1 MPTQSRAKVSAARD
15 RSSLASAILQI
26 IASRVRRERHA
37 VARAQLP
44 SEAVRR
50 ALRPHGARYVLLR
63 CSSDKSAHRYRRLG
77 SVFMSQRSGFPGQ
90 GPPEGQV
97 LMSHVPMLLLLVL
110 DVI

>member
-44 SEAVRR
+44 ADVVRR
-50 ALRPHGARYVLLR
+50 ALRPHGARYILVR
-63 CSSDKSAHRYRRLG
+63 CSSDKRARQAR
-77 SVFMSQRSGFPGQ
+77 
-90 GPPEGQV
+90 
-97 LMSHVPMLLLLVL
+97 
-110 DVI
+110 